1 MLEKKAGD
9 LLLLI
14 LYFSGELEG
23 AFFFI
28 MFKLLKY
35 TYIEIIIHILRIKRV
50 YHLGIFLYT
59 FHFF

>member
-35 TYIEIIIHILRIKRV
+35 TYIEIIIHILLKN
-50 YHLGIFLYT
+50 
-59 FHFF
+59 